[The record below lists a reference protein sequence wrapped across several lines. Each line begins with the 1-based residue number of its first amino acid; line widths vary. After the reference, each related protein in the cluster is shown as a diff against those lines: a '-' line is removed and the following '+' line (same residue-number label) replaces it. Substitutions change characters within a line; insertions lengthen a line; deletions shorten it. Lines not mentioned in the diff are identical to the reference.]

1 MKVKVLLNYEDK
13 LGDVH
18 LRNEILEINKSDFK
32 PHLHSEDVITKK
44 TATKARRKT
53 KSKTE
58 PSEDKD
64 VR

>member
-18 LRNEILEINKSDFK
+18 LVNDILEISKSDFK
-32 PHLHSEDVITKK
+32 PHLHSEDVIIKK
-44 TATKARRKT
+44 TATKSRRKT

-58 PSEDKD
+58 PGEGED
-64 VR
+64 V

>member
-1 MKVKVLLNYEDK
+1 MKVKVLLNYEDQ

-18 LRNEILEINKSDFK
+18 LVNEILEIKKSDFK

-44 TATKARRKT
+44 HATKSRRKT

-58 PSEDKD
+58 PGEVED
-64 VR
+64 V